1 MPKPNDDKR
10 LTREQLGY
18 VRHHSA
24 EWASDVAREAL
35 TLMDERDEARREK
48 LVLRSACSAKD
59 REMDTLRRE
68 NEALRE
74 LHKAADDLR
83 TQVIEYDKV
92 DEEQELLVA
101 VVTNAEFHALCD
113 ALDKLDAARSVP
125 APDVRF
131 EVRLVQRNDIEELQ
145 NMRTVTAMAYD
156 TVDRMHRESDTFTFE
171 QLNNIRH
178 DLQAAML
185 SFDAAL
191 YDAAQQRE
199 LQARERRK

>member
-35 TLMDERDEARREK
+35 TLHDERDEARAKIESYKRIHREDTAAYQRTSSENR
-48 LVLRSACSAKD
+48 VLRD
-59 REMDTLRRE
+59 RLKRAGFDVTAREDDDPLRRE
-68 NEALRE
+68 NERLQGDSRALKRLLDNDVGNEFLALRE

-113 ALDKLDAARSVP
+113 ALDKLERDTEGEGMLDAAHAGWLPATEQDELKALRDAAR
-125 APDVRF
+125 
-131 EVRLVQRNDIEELQ
+131 EE
-145 NMRTVTAMAYD
+145 
-156 TVDRMHRESDTFTFE
+156 
-171 QLNNIRH
+171 
-178 DLQAAML
+178 
-185 SFDAAL
+185 
-191 YDAAQQRE
+191 
-199 LQARERRK
+199 KP